1 MMKPESQKE
10 ANWDLALTAL
20 PILEA
25 PDFRAGSWCSKPDT
39 FPFYAFDPG
48 AMRVLEI
55 LHEFGVIRPF
65 NWVAW
70 QSTAERLYRAPKA
83 LGRARLSTLGRL
95 LTVHVRKDRFCEGH
109 LASMF
114 ESGHITAILRRAAEL
129 LSTRRRRM
137 RKLKNTVSPLRIK
150 EVTSSVLGSIQAA
163 PKRTSEAARAVV
175 GGVTAGSRKARD
187 SAISL
192 TNGLLTTTQG
202 LLASA
207 LSTDLNGLLQ
217 DMVSGSATIYDKA
230 MDAVY
235 NATRIG
241 GGNHRLFDGGH
252 TIAGAVEAV
261 RDASPEDTIL
271 EEAMG
276 FLQGIFRD
284 MTTVKGLPLA
294 NWDKATYDQVAGFL
308 ESQFRIPRDWF
319 YDLISYD
326 ASELLGGVIGVVA
339 TALHWNRADIES
351 FSKLVGGMGVSAVM
365 SKNPLLLIV
374 TVVALAKAFHRAHH
388 TGDYADFVDGHLK
401 GGIGAG
407 GTLAAVSLVGVAGG
421 PAGLALLVGLSTG
434 ILINKAMKKVSVV
447 EIGQFMTERAAV
459 AATEIRLAA
468 QPKLKDIG

>member
-1 MMKPESQKE
+1 MLKPESQKE

-25 PDFRAGSWCSKPDT
+25 PDFQAGSWCSKPDT

-55 LHEFGVIRPF
+55 LHESGVIRPF

-70 QSTAERLYRAPKA
+70 QSTAERLYRDPKA

-114 ESGHITAILRRAAEL
+114 ECGHITTILRRAAEL

-137 RKLKNTVSPLRIK
+137 KKLKNTVSPLKIK
-150 EVTSSVLGSIQAA
+150 DATSSVLGSIQATS
-163 PKRTSEAARAVV
+163 KRTSEAARAVV
-175 GGVTAGSRKARD
+175 GGVTAGSRKAQD

-192 TNGLLTTTQG
+192 ANGLLTTTQG

-217 DMVSGSATIYDKA
+217 NMVSGSATIYDKA
-230 MDAVY
+230 MDAGY

-319 YDLISYD
+319 YDLINYD
-326 ASELLGGVIGVVA
+326 AAELLGGVIGVVA
-339 TALHWNRADIES
+339 TALHWNRADTES
-351 FSKLVGGMGVSAVM
+351 FSNLVGGMGVSAVM

-401 GGIGAG
+401 GGIGTG

-434 ILINKAMKKVSVV
+434 ILIDKAMKKVSVV
-447 EIGQFMTERAAV
+447 EIGQYMAERAAV